1 MASSLALQV
10 ECKSYIS
17 LNWLTNA
24 NRQHLFILRR
34 AVTCIDLT
42 TLAGDDTEAN
52 VARLCLK
59 AGNPIRKDIVKVQAC
74 LMDLSLAFHSIFLID
89 SAGHGNG

>member
-1 MASSLALQV
+1 M
-10 ECKSYIS
+10 
-17 LNWLTNA
+17 
-24 NRQHLFILRR
+24 
-34 AVTCIDLT
+34 TCIDLT

-59 AGNPIRKDIVKVQAC
+59 AGNPIRKDIVKVQALAC
-74 LMDLSLAFHSIFLID
+74 LMDLKVLLFTQYIFLID